1 MYTLYRYGTCKKDI
15 YSLIGYRGLV
25 LVMDMERGYQGAKV
39 GFEVVGLVWYLTNSA
54 DWCSMAGAVCP
65 LGGLGTDCWEI
76 LGCTGARCRTRGR
89 WVPRLAALGA
99 LGAHS
104 KALVG
109 RTFRCRE

>member
-76 LGCTGARCRTRGR
+76 LGCTGARCWAR
-89 WVPRLAALGA
+89 GA
-99 LGAHS
+99 LGAPVS
-104 KALVG
+104 CPGGAG
-109 RTFRCRE
+109 CP